1 MQEIFTAVFTTI
13 SNWKPPRY
21 SSTIDWLNKLC
32 HIAITEHRKTAIKMN
47 KRQLYEQQTT
57 YDGLKNVEQKLQSK
71 QVTYC
76 CSKRKGKTK

>member
-1 MQEIFTAVFTTI
+1 
-13 SNWKPPRY
+13 
-21 SSTIDWLNKLC
+21 
-32 HIAITEHRKTAIKMN
+32 MN

-76 CSKRKGKTK
+76 CSKRKGKTKYVV